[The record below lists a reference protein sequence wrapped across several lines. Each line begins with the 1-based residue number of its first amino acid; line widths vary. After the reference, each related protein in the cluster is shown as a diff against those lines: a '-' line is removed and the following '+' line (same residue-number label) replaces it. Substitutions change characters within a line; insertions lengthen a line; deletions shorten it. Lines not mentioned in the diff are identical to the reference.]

1 MKFSKAD
8 VAFTAA
14 MAAGIALLSGVLYM
28 HSRTRGSGSGEAIGK
43 VFFKREVAMRKFS
56 DRMVWEDVDN
66 GSPLYSHDAVM
77 TGNYSDA
84 ELVLNSGLKLKLEAN
99 TLIELDLE
107 GEGLNLKLA
116 GGGIKA
122 TGAAGSRTMVTTTD
136 GQAISMN
143 EASASIRTSGERT
156 AVEVSSG
163 QVAVTNKDGTAQAV
177 AQDEVLAGG
186 QKARATLKLGGII
199 EDAIILAG
207 SSGRVS
213 VNCSGNAQSAE
224 FSRSSDMAA
233 PRTVALSAGKATTS
247 LPAGDWYT
255 RCRGEGNA
263 ISAVRHFRI
272 LNAGSYQVYRP
283 DGEVTY
289 SDKPELRFEFKAPR
303 GVTKTR
309 LEIAANARLEN
320 AVYDQVLSQSSVN
333 VVLPGEGK
341 WYYRLSAA
349 NEPGPV
355 DSQLTPATGSFVL
368 TQVAQEKSLALV
380 SVTEPVFTVA
390 QLEAGK
396 AFINYEGSG
405 GYKYEILP
413 RQGGGGALL
422 ASGETA
428 GGSIK
433 LPPELKGGSY
443 ALRISRDREKVTQ
456 YFTVRD
462 RLTVELRSPTENTV
476 IWIPIGNESASLPV
490 SWKASEDV
498 PLYQIIIAEDAELKR
513 VLRKLNVDQD
523 NFRLTG
529 LKRGSYYL
537 KVLAL
542 ENGIPRAETKTVRVQ
557 VEDRL
562 PPVAEVFPKSEQKVD
577 VTRSAGLQFRWQ
589 PVAGANAYEVRV
601 LQKRRGEFVAVET
614 LVTSKTL
621 ASIKNL
627 RRLQEGE
634 VIWEVRA
641 RKVDEKGKVLQQSE
655 PVRSSVNLSFG
666 PTPPAPEIVPVVEE

>member
-1 MKFSKAD
+1 
-8 VAFTAA
+8 
-14 MAAGIALLSGVLYM
+14 
-28 HSRTRGSGSGEAIGK
+28 
-43 VFFKREVAMRKFS
+43 
-56 DRMVWEDVDN
+56 
-66 GSPLYSHDAVM
+66 
-77 TGNYSDA
+77 
-84 ELVLNSGLKLKLEAN
+84 
-99 TLIELDLE
+99 
-107 GEGLNLKLA
+107 
-116 GGGIKA
+116 
-122 TGAAGSRTMVTTTD
+122 
-136 GQAISMN
+136 
-143 EASASIRTSGERT
+143 
-156 AVEVSSG
+156 
-163 QVAVTNKDGTAQAV
+163 
-177 AQDEVLAGG
+177 
-186 QKARATLKLGGII
+186 
-199 EDAIILAG
+199 
-207 SSGRVS
+207 
-213 VNCSGNAQSAE
+213 
-224 FSRSSDMAA
+224 
-233 PRTVALSAGKATTS
+233 
-247 LPAGDWYT
+247 
-255 RCRGEGNA
+255 
-263 ISAVRHFRI
+263 
-272 LNAGSYQVYRP
+272 
-283 DGEVTY
+283 VTY

-309 LEIAANARLEN
+309 LEIGPNARLEN

-349 NEPGPV
+349 NEHGPV
-355 DSQLTPATGSFVL
+355 ESQLAPVTGSFVL
-368 TQVAQEKSLALV
+368 TQVAQEKPLALV

-405 GYKYEILP
+405 SYKYEILP
-413 RQGGGGALL
+413 RQGAGVKGGALL

-443 ALRISRDREKVTQ
+443 ALRISRGREKVTQ

-462 RLTVELRSPTENTV
+462 RLTVELRTPTENTV

>member
-8 VAFTAA
+8 AAFTVA
-14 MAAGIALLSGVLYM
+14 MATGIALLSGVLYL

-107 GEGLNLKLA
+107 GEGLKLKLA

-122 TGAAGSRTMVTTTD
+122 TGTEGSRTTVTTTD
-136 GQAISMN
+136 GQAISVN
-143 EASASIRTSGERT
+143 EASASIRTNGEQT

-163 QVAVTNKDGTAQAV
+163 QVAVTNKEGASQTV
-177 AQDEVLAGG
+177 AKDEVLAAG
-186 QKARATLKLGGII
+186 QKARVTLKLTGMV
-199 EDAIILAG
+199 EDAIILAAG
-207 SSGRVS
+207 NNGRVS
-213 VNCSGNAQSAE
+213 VSCSGDAQSAE
-224 FSRSSDMAA
+224 FSRQSDMQAA
-233 PRTVALSAGKATTS
+233 RTVRLADGKATAQ

-283 DGEVTY
+283 DGEVKY
-289 SDKPELRFEFKAPR
+289 PDQPELRFDFKPPR
-303 GVTKTR
+303 GVAKTR

-320 AVYDQVLSQSSVN
+320 AVFDQVVSQTSLAIA
-333 VVLPGEGK
+333 LPGPGR
-341 WYYRLSAA
+341 WYYRLTPAEEA
-349 NEPGPV
+349 GRLE
-355 DSQLTPATGSFVL
+355 SQLSPLTGSFVL
-368 TQVAQEKSLALV
+368 TKSAQAQSLSLV
-380 SVTEPVFTVA
+380 SVAEPVFPVA

-405 GYKYEILP
+405 SYQYEIVP
-413 RQGGGGALL
+413 RSGGAPVV
-422 ASGETA
+422 SGETA
-428 GGSIK
+428 GGSIQ
-433 LPPELKGGSY
+433 LPPQLKGGNY
-443 ALRISRDREKVTQ
+443 ALRIARESEKVSQ

-462 RLTVELRSPTENTV
+462 RVAIELLSPADGAV
-476 IWIPIGNESASLPV
+476 VWMPAGSESATV
-490 SWKASEDV
+490 AATWKASEEIA
-498 PLYQIIIAEDAELKR
+498 LYQLILAEDSEFKR
-513 VLRKLNVDQD
+513 VLRKLNVDQN
-523 NFRLTG
+523 NFRFSG

-542 ENGIPRAETKTVRVQ
+542 ENNIPRAETKATRIQ

-562 PPVAEVFPKSEQKVD
+562 PPVADVFPKSEQKVD
-577 VTRSAGLQFRWQ
+577 VTKSAGLQFRWQ
-589 PVAGANAYEVRV
+589 PVAGANSYEVRV
-601 LQKRRGEFVAVET
+601 LQKRKGELVAVET
-614 LVTSKTL
+614 LVTSKPS
-621 ASIKNL
+621 ASVREL
-627 RRLQEGE
+627 RKLKEGE
-634 VIWEVRA
+634 VVWEVRA
-641 RKVDEKGKVLQQSE
+641 RQTDKKGKVLQQSE
-655 PVRSSVNLSFG
+655 PIRSSVSLSFG
-666 PTPPAPEIVPVVEE
+666 PTPPAPEIIPIVEE

>member
-14 MAAGIALLSGVLYM
+14 MAAGIALLSGVLYL

-143 EASASIRTSGERT
+143 AASASIRTSGERT

-163 QVAVTNKDGTAQAV
+163 QVAVTNKDGTAQTV

-186 QKARATLKLGGII
+186 QKARVTLKLGGII

-309 LEIAANARLEN
+309 LEIGANARLEN

-349 NEPGPV
+349 NEPGSV
-355 DSQLTPATGSFVL
+355 ESQLTPATGSFVL

-405 GYKYEILP
+405 SYKYEILS
-413 RQGGGGALL
+413 RQGMGGALL

-443 ALRISRDREKVTQ
+443 ALRISRGREKVTQ

-462 RLTVELRSPTENTV
+462 RLTVELRSPTDNTV